1 MTIESNIVQLVA
13 PYQETVHSH
22 QIMNIVQTIG
32 GLTLNADSRLSLCAL
47 NAITTNFLEQ
57 IPESYD
63 PPNHIKLILN
73 RIIQADR
80 LQDNIVQWKN
90 IYNDVKQTIHVTNIT
105 MSHNEQNSQRI
116 EELCILQSSLFLSKI
131 KILNIE
137 ESRRTTQ
144 QQ

>member
-1 MTIESNIVQLVA
+1 
-13 PYQETVHSH
+13 
-22 QIMNIVQTIG
+22 MNIVQTIE

-57 IPESYD
+57 ISDSYD

-90 IYNDVKQTIHVTNIT
+90 IYNDVKQTIHVTNRT

>member
-1 MTIESNIVQLVA
+1 MKNNKTHN
-13 PYQETVHSH
+13 H
-22 QIMNIVQTIG
+22 QIMNIIQTIEN
-32 GLTLNADSRLSLCAL
+32 LSLNPESRLSLYAL

-57 IPESYD
+57 VPDSYE
-63 PPNHIKLILN
+63 PPNHIKSILN
-73 RIIQADR
+73 RIITADR
-80 LQDNIVQWKN
+80 LEDNIAQWRN
-90 IYNDVKQTIHVTNIT
+90 IYTDVKQTIHVTNRTI
-105 MSHNEQNSQRI
+105 SHNEQNSQRI

>member
-1 MTIESNIVQLVA
+1 MKINKTHN
-13 PYQETVHSH
+13 H
-22 QIMNIVQTIG
+22 QIMNIIQTIEN
-32 GLTLNADSRLSLCAL
+32 LSLNPESRLSLYAL

-57 IPESYD
+57 VPDDYE
-63 PPNHIKLILN
+63 PPNHIKSILN

-80 LQDNIVQWKN
+80 LQDNIVQWRN
-90 IYNDVKQTIHVTNIT
+90 IYNDVKQTIHVTNRT

>member
-1 MTIESNIVQLVA
+1 MNIIQTIER
-13 PYQETVHSH
+13 
-22 QIMNIVQTIG
+22 
-32 GLTLNADSRLSLCAL
+32 LTLKPESRLSLYAL

-57 IPESYD
+57 VSDDYD
-63 PPNHIKLILN
+63 PPNHIKSILN

-80 LQDNIVQWKN
+80 LQDNIAQWRN
-90 IYNDVKQTIHVTNIT
+90 IYNDVKQTIHVTNRT
-105 MSHNEQNSQRI
+105 MSNNEQNNHIQ
-116 EELCILQSSLFLSKI
+116 EVCILQSSLFLAKI

>member
-1 MTIESNIVQLVA
+1 MNIIQTIER
-13 PYQETVHSH
+13 
-22 QIMNIVQTIG
+22 
-32 GLTLNADSRLSLCAL
+32 LTLKPESRLSLYAL

-57 IPESYD
+57 VSDDYD
-63 PPNHIKLILN
+63 PPNHIKSILN